1 MTAYLPEIFTTYN
14 NRGATPIQP
23 QSLEVLSHKAF
34 RASLTLAAAGY
45 IGSRDAAQCS
55 DLSLGQRLPVI

>member
-1 MTAYLPEIFTTYN
+1 MTAYLPKIFTTYN
-14 NRGATPIQP
+14 SVGATLKRPMPGQAC
-23 QSLEVLSHKAF
+23 SFKAF
-34 RASLTLAAAGY
+34 RASFTLVAAGY